1 MASPTATPKRLTN
14 VNADIAALSL
24 GKTEVITWKSDNFTH
39 NGTLTYPPDFS
50 AGRKYPLVLVIH
62 GGPRAAS
69 LQTFAV
75 NAQIMAAKGWVVFQP
90 NYRGSDQ
97 IGNDYQ
103 RAIVNDAGAGPGRDV
118 MAGVEAVKQRGF
130 VDASKIAVSGWS
142 YGGYMTTWLLG
153 NYAGWRVA
161 VAGAAVTD
169 WMDQYNYGDANVR
182 RGAAF
187 GGSPWTDPKRMQA
200 YMEQSPIAYVSKI
213 RTPTLVMTNTQD
225 YRVPPTQSFKLYRA
239 LKDNGVPTKFIAYP
253 ISGHNANDPV
263 RARDV
268 QRRWIGWIEEH
279 FNEVTTS
286 SR

>member
-1 MASPTATPKRLTN
+1 
-14 VNADIAALSL
+14 
-24 GKTEVITWKSDNFTH
+24 
-39 NGTLTYPPDFS
+39 
-50 AGRKYPLVLVIH
+50 
-62 GGPRAAS
+62 
-69 LQTFAV
+69 
-75 NAQIMAAKGWVVFQP
+75 
-90 NYRGSDQ
+90 
-97 IGNDYQ
+97 
-103 RAIVNDAGAGPGRDV
+103 
-118 MAGVEAVKQRGF
+118 
-130 VDASKIAVSGWS
+130 VSGWS
-142 YGGYMTTWLLG
+142 YGGYITTWLLG
-153 NYAGWRVA
+153 NYGGWRVA

-187 GGSPWTDPKRMQA
+187 GGSPWTDSKRMQA
-200 YMEQSPIAYVSKI
+200 YMDQSPIAYVSKI

-253 ISGHNANDPV
+253 IYGHNATDPV

-268 QRRWIGWIEEH
+268 QRRWIGWIEQY